1 MSEDNIKVYSLEN
14 SVPVLMDK
22 IQGINSISLGIFV
35 KTGAKN
41 ELAGEEGIS
50 HFIEHMMF
58 KGTVNRTAKEISEEV
73 DNVGG
78 IINAYTG
85 KETTTY
91 YIQLLSN
98 RIDVGIDILT
108 DMFLNSTF
116 LEENIEREKGV
127 VVEEIN
133 MYEDIPEEIIHDKNG
148 SLVIEG
154 PQSNTILGTVESVQ
168 GLNREKILKYFKEQ
182 YSPKNLV
189 ISIAGN
195 FSESEV
201 LEKLNSGI
209 GKMKSIEKSRDYN
222 GEMKIK
228 TPKTILKKDSN
239 QVHLCFNTIG
249 RSSLD
254 KNRYELAI
262 ISNTLGGNMSSRL
275 FQKIREDRGLAYSV
289 YSYTSSFEE
298 GGILTIYAGTTLK
311 DYKTVIKLIKEE
323 FEDIKNNGISEK
335 ELQKTKNQFLS
346 GITFGLESSKGRMT
360 RMANS
365 YLFHGEVKS
374 LEEILGEI
382 EKITVEDIK
391 KLAKE
396 IFNEKY
402 YSLTVLGNIKEGEL
416 N

>member
-1 MSEDNIKVYSLEN
+1 MSDNIKKRTLDN
-14 SVPVLMDK
+14 GIPVLMDK
-22 IQGINSISLGIFV
+22 IQGISSASLGVFV

-41 ELAGEEGIS
+41 ELPGEEGIS

-58 KGTVNRTAKEISEEV
+58 KGTKNRTAKEISEEI

-85 KETTTY
+85 KEVTTY
-91 YIQLLSN
+91 YVQMLSN
-98 RIDVGIDILT
+98 RIQIGIDVLT
-108 DMFLNSTF
+108 DMFLNSNF

-127 VVEEIN
+127 VIEEIN

-148 SLVIEG
+148 SLVISG
-154 PQSNTILGTVESVQ
+154 PQSNIILGSVKSV
-168 GLNREKILKYFKEQ
+168 GELTREKIINYVKEQ
-182 YSPKNLV
+182 YNPENMV

-195 FSESEV
+195 FDEEDV
-201 LEKLNSGI
+201 FEKLNKGF
-209 GKMKSIEKSRDYN
+209 GTIEKIERKREYN
-222 GEMKIK
+222 GDMEIK
-228 TPKTILKKDSN
+228 TPKTIIKKDSN

-249 RSSLD
+249 KSATD
-254 KNRYELAI
+254 PKRYEVAILA
-262 ISNTLGGNMSSRL
+262 NTLGGNMSSRL

-298 GGILTIYAGTTLK
+298 GGIITIYAGTTLK
-311 DYKTVIKLIKEE
+311 DYKEVVRLIREE
-323 FEDIKNNGISEK
+323 FQDIKNNGIIEK

-346 GITFGLESSKGRMT
+346 AVTFGLESSKGRMT

-365 YLFHGEVKS
+365 YLFYKEVKD
-374 LEEILGEI
+374 LDDVLKEI

-391 KLAKE
+391 EVAKE
-396 IFNEKY
+396 VFDEKY
-402 YSLTVLGNIKEGEL
+402 YSLTVLGNIEEGDL